1 LNRRV
6 IFTGRPVFCNNPR
19 FPTANY
25 CVVKVRHLGYIW
37 RGPPVRTITR
47 GARRIFRPPDSEH
60 DFPQFHRAPV
70 KTLNDRTCMT
80 ELSPQM
86 MQSLLALV
94 EIMTLNIVLSGDN
107 AVVIA
112 LACRRLSPAHQKQAF
127 MWGSAGVV
135 VLMLLLT
142 AFVVFLMEL
151 PYLQIAGSVLLLWIG
166 VKLLLDEEEDDG
178 GKVEEKSTLAA
189 AVKTIIIADIVMS
202 LDNVLAMAGAA
213 KGHLWMLGVGLVI
226 TIPVI
231 LFGSALLMRLM
242 EKFPVFVMVGAALI
256 GWVAGDMLVSD
267 PAIRD
272 WVNASAPYLHWVSPA
287 VCAVFV
293 IAAGKIIERV
303 ARK

>member
-1 LNRRV
+1 M
-6 IFTGRPVFCNNPR
+6 F
-19 FPTANY
+19 
-25 CVVKVRHLGYIW
+25 
-37 RGPPVRTITR
+37 
-47 GARRIFRPPDSEH
+47 
-60 DFPQFHRAPV
+60 
-70 KTLNDRTCMT
+70 
-80 ELSPQM
+80 ELSPGM
-86 MQSLLALV
+86 MQSLLALI

-112 LACRRLSPAHQKQAF
+112 LACRRLSPAHQRQAF
-127 MWGSAGVV
+127 IWGSAGVV

-151 PYLQIAGSVLLLWIG
+151 PYLQIVGSALLLWIG
-166 VKLLLDEEEDDG
+166 IKLLLEEEDDD
-178 GKVEEKSTLAA
+178 GKVEEKSTLSAA
-189 AVKTIIIADIVMS
+189 IKTIIIADIVMS

-231 LFGSALLMRLM
+231 LFGSALLMKLM
-242 EKFPVFVMVGAALI
+242 TNYPVFIMIGAALI

-272 WVNASAPYLHWVSPA
+272 WVNANAAYLHWVSPA
-287 VCAVFV
+287 VCAVLV
-293 IAAGKIIERV
+293 IATGKLMEGA